1 MERTNQ
7 ELQKILKGSR
17 DPKEIEIPHNKD
29 PYNRVRTYMGDI
41 HGKDS
46 YQVKHLTENLRV
58 QPDYKSISHVY
69 LYSPN
74 NNNID

>member
-7 ELQKILKGSR
+7 ELQKILKGGRPSSG
-17 DPKEIEIPHNKD
+17 IEIPHNKD

-58 QPDYKSISHVY
+58 PPNYKSTTHVY
-69 LYSPN
+69 L
-74 NNNID
+74 